1 LRVART
7 RPVALTVA
15 GSDSGGGAGVLA
27 DAAVF
32 RAFGVWPTMAITAV
46 TAQNTQGVDAVA
58 VMDPDMVLA
67 QIQAVVRD
75 IGVDAVKTG
84 MLGSG
89 AVASAVAAGIAGLP
103 AVVVDPV
110 LVSSTG
116 TPLLDADG
124 VDVLRSRLLPLATV
138 VTPNLVEAA
147 ALTGLPVTDRDGM
160 AAAAEALVGM
170 GARAALVT
178 GGHLPGDSV
187 ADCLV
192 SGGRCRWFEA
202 PRQRSVH
209 THGTGCVLSAAIA
222 AGLALGDGLDDAVP
236 AARAAVRQAIERG
249 VALGSGV
256 GPVDGGAVVSSR
268 VW

>member
-1 LRVART
+1 
-7 RPVALTVA
+7 
-15 GSDSGGGAGVLA
+15 
-27 DAAVF
+27 
-32 RAFGVWPTMAITAV
+32 M
-46 TAQNTQGVDAVA
+46 
-58 VMDPDMVLA
+58 
-67 QIQAVVRD
+67 
-75 IGVDAVKTG
+75 
-84 MLGSG
+84 
-89 AVASAVAAGIAGLP
+89 
-103 AVVVDPV
+103 
-110 LVSSTG
+110 
-116 TPLLDADG
+116 
-124 VDVLRSRLLPLATV
+124 
-138 VTPNLVEAA
+138 VEAA